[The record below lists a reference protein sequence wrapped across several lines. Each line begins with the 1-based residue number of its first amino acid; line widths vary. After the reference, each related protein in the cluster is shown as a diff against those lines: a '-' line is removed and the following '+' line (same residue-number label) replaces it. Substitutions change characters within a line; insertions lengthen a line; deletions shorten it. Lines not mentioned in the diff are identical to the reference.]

1 MAVVLPVAFRHSSSF
16 LPPPQNNIN
25 KPEFKINL
33 NIYQIF
39 SAVVQV
45 NLLLF
50 CGIV

>member
-1 MAVVLPVAFRHSSSF
+1 MAVVPPVAFTHSSSF
-16 LPPPQNNIN
+16 LPPPPSNVN
-25 KPEFKINL
+25 KPEFKINM